1 MTRFRLALLLTLT
14 LTGCDLFGGAEADAA
29 GDYRTT
35 MFTVTTDGVTV
46 DLLARGASLD
56 LTLDAD
62 GDDGGT
68 FSGRLVAPD
77 VDGTGAVD
85 ESFSGTYTVDR
96 RGQVGRA
103 PALDALVTFET
114 PADVFVRDAVWGLR
128 GDELSTIF
136 PEEGQGEGL
145 AVTLERE

>member
-1 MTRFRLALLLTLT
+1 MTRSLPLLLALALS
-14 LTGCDLFGGAEADAA
+14 GCDLFGSAEADAA

-35 MFTVTTDGVTV
+35 AFTVTTDGQTV

-56 LTLDAD
+56 LSLDAD

-68 FSGRLVAPD
+68 FEGRLVVPD
-77 VDGTGAVD
+77 VDGAGAVVEVFD
-85 ESFSGTYTVDR
+85 GTYAVDR

-103 PALDALVTFET
+103 TALDALVTFET
-114 PADVFVRDAVWGLR
+114 TDDVFVRDAVWGLR
-128 GDELSTIF
+128 GDGLSTTF
-136 PEEGQGEGL
+136 PEHGQGEGL